1 MVALTGFVRCE
12 NVGRHIIVFSSAS
25 VCSHLQAQQP
35 ASLQLVALLGSV
47 LLLLD
52 ICVPS
57 TARERSIV
65 AHIRLNTG
73 SQIVS
78 RQAAAI
84 VRLFAATGFEESI
97 AKVPTGQPMY
107 IAVPIS
113 PLLTSLAFVVVL
125 SLMWQLH
132 PCDKM
137 QPQGT
142 VPHMKIATS
151 GGIQYMIC
159 LHA

>member
-1 MVALTGFVRCE
+1 M
-12 NVGRHIIVFSSAS
+12 
-25 VCSHLQAQQP
+25 
-35 ASLQLVALLGSV
+35 QLVALLGSV

-97 AKVPTGQPMY
+97 AKVPTGQPMS
-107 IAVPIS
+107 IAAPTS
-113 PLLTSLAFVVVL
+113 PLLLAYVLIL
-125 SLMWQLH
+125 SLLGQPH
-132 PCDKM
+132 PCHSM

-142 VPHMKIATS
+142 VLPMEIATF
-151 GGIQYMIC
+151 GGVQHMRC
-159 LHA
+159 FACMEAAHVDCFRRHAPNVQ

>member
-1 MVALTGFVRCE
+1 
-12 NVGRHIIVFSSAS
+12 
-25 VCSHLQAQQP
+25 
-35 ASLQLVALLGSV
+35 LLGSV

-73 SQIVS
+73 SQVVS

-84 VRLFAATGFEESI
+84 VRLFAATGFEESV
-97 AKVPTGQPMY
+97 AKVPTGQPMSVT
-107 IAVPIS
+107 IPIS
-113 PLLTSLAFVVVL
+113 SLLTRLASVVVL
-125 SLMWQLH
+125 SPTGQPH
-132 PCDKM
+132 PNHKR

-142 VPHMKIATS
+142 VPPPH
-151 GGIQYMIC
+151 GDCY
-159 LHA
+159 LW

>member
-1 MVALTGFVRCE
+1 M
-12 NVGRHIIVFSSAS
+12 
-25 VCSHLQAQQP
+25 
-35 ASLQLVALLGSV
+35 QLVALLGSV

-84 VRLFAATGFEESI
+84 VRLFAATAFEESI
-97 AKVPTGQPMY
+97 AKVPTGQPMSV
-107 IAVPIS
+107 AAP
-113 PLLTSLAFVVVL
+113 TSLC
-125 SLMWQLH
+125 SL
-132 PCDKM
+132 
-137 QPQGT
+137 
-142 VPHMKIATS
+142 HMCSSSAYWGSHILVTA
-151 GGIQYMIC
+151 
-159 LHA
+159 

>member
-1 MVALTGFVRCE
+1 M
-12 NVGRHIIVFSSAS
+12 
-25 VCSHLQAQQP
+25 
-35 ASLQLVALLGSV
+35 QLVALLGSV

-52 ICVPS
+52 VCVPS

-84 VRLFAATGFEESI
+84 VRLFAATAFEESN
-97 AKVPTGQPMY
+97 AKVPTGQPMS
-107 IAVPIS
+107 IAAPTS
-113 PLLTSLAFVVVL
+113 PLLLAYVLIL
-125 SLMWQLH
+125 SLLGQPH
-132 PCDKM
+132 PCHSM

-142 VPHMKIATS
+142 VLPMEIATS
-151 GGIQYMIC
+151 GGVQHMRC
-159 LHA
+159 FACMEAAHVDCFRRHAPNVQ